1 MVLDTPQGQRFSNL
15 EPHGACGHAGVRVH
29 PSNSIFGGFVM
40 KQWISKSVVLCFVMV
55 LALGDYSLAKGRK
68 SLTIYEKSRVN
79 DVVLE
84 PGDYKVEIVKRG
96 DSADVMIYKG
106 EELVAKA
113 KAQPEKLEGK
123 ADRNSV
129 RFAVEGSKAPK
140 IIELRLSG
148 ESQSYKLADGT
159 EVSQR
164 TK

>member
-1 MVLDTPQGQRFSNL
+1 
-15 EPHGACGHAGVRVH
+15 
-29 PSNSIFGGFVM
+29 M
-40 KQWISKSVVLCFVMV
+40 KQWISRSAVLCFALVQV
-55 LALGDYSLAKGRK
+55 LGGYSLAKGRK

-79 DVVLE
+79 DVLLE
-84 PGDYKVEIVKRG
+84 PGDYKVEIVDRG

-106 EELVAKA
+106 KELVAKA
-113 KAQPEKLEGK
+113 TAQPEKLAGK

-148 ESQSYKLADGT
+148 ESRSYKLGDGT

-164 TK
+164 AK